1 MNRFKKSLFLIT
13 VLIIALAFTAC
24 SKGNEG
30 NKENISID
38 DKGVM
43 AIVNGKAILQE
54 EYDKSLAYYKD
65 YVEYQYGEGTWE
77 KEATKGLTYK
87 EYYEDYVMDTMTY
100 RLLLL
105 DAAEKE
111 GFTATEE
118 EKQHELEN
126 FKVYFQNDQDYKA
139 YLQQSGMS
147 EENLLQELEKDLMI
161 NQYVLGKIENLEPTD
176 DELQTIFDDLK
187 MNEQIKASHI
197 LVDTE
202 EEALNVIERINKG
215 EDFAALAKE
224 LSVDL
229 GSGANGGDLDY
240 FNYAKMVQPFSEAA
254 FALEVGEV
262 SAPVQTDFGYH
273 IIKLTDRVVD
283 EDINVE
289 TEKSQLIEYYK
300 TFKYEDLLE
309 MLKKEAKIVKK

>member
-1 MNRFKKSLFLIT
+1 MNKLKKSIFLIT
-13 VLIIALAFTAC
+13 VLVIALAFTAC
-24 SKGNEG
+24 SKGNE
-30 NKENISID
+30 ENNGVD
-38 DKGVM
+38 DKDVL
-43 AIVNGKAILQE
+43 ATVNGKTILKND
-54 EYDKSLAYYKD
+54 YDKSLAYYKD

-77 KEATKGLTYK
+77 TEATKGLTYK

-118 EKQHELEN
+118 DKQHELEN
-126 FKVYFQNDQDYKA
+126 FKVYFQNDEDYKA
-139 YLQQSGMS
+139 YLQQSGMT
-147 EENLLQELEKDLMI
+147 EVNLLKELEKDIMI
-161 NQYVLGKIENLEPTD
+161 NHYVLEKIENLKPTD
-176 DELQTIFDDLK
+176 DELKTIFDDLK

-197 LVDTE
+197 LVNTE
-202 EEALNVIERINKG
+202 EEAQKVIERINKG

-229 GSGANGGDLDY
+229 ASGANGGDLDY

-254 FALEVGEV
+254 FALEIGEV

-273 IIKLTDRVVD
+273 IIKLTDKIVD

-289 TEKSQLIEYYK
+289 SEKDQLTEYYK

-309 MLKKEAKIVKK
+309 ELENKAEIVKK

>member
-1 MNRFKKSLFLIT
+1 MNKLKKSIFLIT
-13 VLIIALAFTAC
+13 VLVIALAFTAC
-24 SKGNEG
+24 SKGNE
-30 NKENISID
+30 ENNGVD
-38 DKGVM
+38 DKDVL
-43 AIVNGKAILQE
+43 ATVNGKTILKND
-54 EYDKSLAYYKD
+54 YDKSLAYYKD

-77 KEATKGLTYK
+77 TEATKGLTYK

-118 EKQHELEN
+118 DKQHELEN
-126 FKVYFQNDQDYKA
+126 FKVYFQNDEDYKA
-139 YLQQSGMS
+139 YLQQSGMT
-147 EENLLQELEKDLMI
+147 EVNLLKELEKDIMI
-161 NQYVLGKIENLEPTD
+161 NHYVLEKIENLKPTD
-176 DELQTIFDDLK
+176 DELKTIFDDLK

-197 LVDTE
+197 LVNTE
-202 EEALNVIERINKG
+202 EEAQKVIERINKG

-229 GSGANGGDLDY
+229 ASGANGGDLDY

-254 FALEVGEV
+254 FALEIGEV

-273 IIKLTDRVVD
+273 IIKLTDKIVD

-289 TEKSQLIEYYK
+289 SEKDQLTEYYK

-309 MLKKEAKIVKK
+309 ELKNRAEIVKK